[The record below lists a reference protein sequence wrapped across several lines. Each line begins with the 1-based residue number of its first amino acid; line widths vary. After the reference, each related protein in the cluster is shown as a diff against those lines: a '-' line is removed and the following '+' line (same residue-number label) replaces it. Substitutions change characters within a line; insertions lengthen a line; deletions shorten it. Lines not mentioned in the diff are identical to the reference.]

1 LIESLRRRFLMR
13 NEAAKQVRQ
22 RNIDE
27 NARTTPAKLGHLRAV
42 RKAGNR
48 LTHEA
53 LPSTTTLT
61 FTYDNIYELLTSK
74 QGGTSEESY
83 TYDPVGNRLTDLGS
97 ANWTYNTSNE
107 LNTRPNVSYSYD
119 ANGNTLT
126 EVASSGTTTFAW
138 DFENRLTS
146 VALPGSGGTVTFKY
160 DPFGRRI
167 YKSSSSGT
175 SIYAYDKNNL
185 IEETNSSG
193 TVVARYAQ
201 ALKMD
206 EELAMLRSGTTSY
219 YEADGLGTA
228 TSLSNAAGALAQ
240 TYTFDSFGN
249 LTASSG
255 SLTNPFRFTGRE
267 WDTETNLQFS
277 RFRYYDPSVGR
288 FLTEDPL
295 GFKAAANFYPYVD
308 NRPTRYRDPLGLI
321 RDCAQEQIDCFNKCY
336 QGRLPWPFGCSSNPK
351 VRKWSRYAY
360 CQSKCL
366 AEYLECEAE
375 NEGKKLI
382 DACAQNPAACVA
394 VGVGVGIII
403 LQPETGPILG
413 PVIAGAAH

>member
-1 LIESLRRRFLMR
+1 MLQGPKDQPHVAALFGKGVLPLAAAEVYPKTRVWGSKPENVHCSGAIGPLRIELRW
-13 NEAAKQVRQ
+13 
-22 RNIDE
+22 
-27 NARTTPAKLGHLRAV
+27 GC
-42 RKAGNR
+42 
-48 LTHEA
+48 
-53 LPSTTTLT
+53 
-61 FTYDNIYELLTSK
+61 
-74 QGGTSEESY
+74 EESSEK
-83 TYDPVGNRLTDLGS
+83 TAV
-97 ANWTYNTSNE
+97 
-107 LNTRPNVSYSYD
+107 
-119 ANGNTLT
+119 
-126 EVASSGTTTFAW
+126 
-138 DFENRLTS
+138 
-146 VALPGSGGTVTFKY
+146 GSGVTFKY

-167 YKSSSSGT
+167 EKTSSAGT

-201 ALKMD
+201 GLKMD

-219 YEADGLGTA
+219 YEVDGLGTA

-255 SLTNPFRFTGRE
+255 SLTNPFRYTGRE

-295 GFKAAANFYPYVD
+295 GFKAAPNFYPYVD

-336 QGRLPWPFGCSSNPK
+336 QGSLPWPFGCSSNPK

-366 AEYLECEAE
+366 ALYLECEAE

-394 VGVGVGIII
+394 IGVGVGIII